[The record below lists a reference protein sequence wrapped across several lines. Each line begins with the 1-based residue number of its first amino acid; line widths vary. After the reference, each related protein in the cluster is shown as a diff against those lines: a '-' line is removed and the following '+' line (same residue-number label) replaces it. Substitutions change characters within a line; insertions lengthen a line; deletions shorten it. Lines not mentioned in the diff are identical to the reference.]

1 MGSVLE
7 GLQMTGTQMIEDN
20 IKQDGEQKYI
30 EERTRNMREHGRV
43 NSNLM
48 RTGRASRKGGI

>member
-1 MGSVLE
+1 
-7 GLQMTGTQMIEDN
+7 MTGTQMIEDN

-30 EERTRNMREHGRV
+30 EERTRNMQEHGRV
-43 NSNLM
+43 NSDLM